1 MARKV
6 LLLVLGMIFVSS
18 LSGCATTRKNNK
30 LEIQGLRNQV
40 SALESQLSAKD
51 EEINSLRE
59 SALKS
64 SEMPAKTEQRSGEVK
79 EHPKAKQIQTAL
91 KNAGYYQGAVDGKI
105 GKGTREAIK
114 AFQKANNLPAD
125 GKVGKKTWAV
135 LKNSLEEKVK

>member
-1 MARKV
+1 MVRRALLSV
-6 LLLVLGMIFVSS
+6 LAVVFVSS
-18 LSGCATTRKNNK
+18 LSGCATTRKNNE

-40 SALESQLSAKD
+40 SALESQLAVKD

-59 SALKS
+59 SAIKS
-64 SEMPAKTEQRSGEVK
+64 SEILDKAAQKTGEAKR
-79 EHPKAKQIQTAL
+79 HPSAKQIQTAL

-114 AFQKANNLPAD
+114 AFQKANNLPTD

>member
-1 MARKV
+1 MARRMLLSV
-6 LLLVLGMIFVSS
+6 LAVIFVSS
-18 LSGCATTRKNNK
+18 LSGCATTRKNNE
-30 LEIQGLRNQV
+30 LEMQGLRNQV

-59 SALKS
+59 SVLKS
-64 SEMPAKTEQRSGEVK
+64 SEMAAMVEKKTGETK
-79 EHPKAKQIQTAL
+79 SRPSAKQIQTAL

-114 AFQKANNLPAD
+114 AFQSANNLSAD
-125 GKVGKKTWAV
+125 GKVGKKIWAV